1 MLSVLVVKALWK
13 EQEDAIEA
21 MEDAGGRPKRSDWRR

>member
-1 MLSVLVVKALWK
+1 LVVKALWK

-21 MEDAGGRPKRSDWRR
+21 VEDAGGTPKRSDWQR